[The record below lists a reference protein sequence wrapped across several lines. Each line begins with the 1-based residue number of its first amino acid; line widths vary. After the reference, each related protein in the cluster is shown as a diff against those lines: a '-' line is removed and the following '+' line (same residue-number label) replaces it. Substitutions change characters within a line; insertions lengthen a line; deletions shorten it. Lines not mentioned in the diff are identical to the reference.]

1 MKARLKMTREKD
13 KVCLLGRMGEDFR
26 ELLRKI
32 RCTVKVDSSI
42 PKAVTVEFII
52 LKKEDY

>member
-13 KVCLLGRMGEDFR
+13 KVCLLGRMGEDFK